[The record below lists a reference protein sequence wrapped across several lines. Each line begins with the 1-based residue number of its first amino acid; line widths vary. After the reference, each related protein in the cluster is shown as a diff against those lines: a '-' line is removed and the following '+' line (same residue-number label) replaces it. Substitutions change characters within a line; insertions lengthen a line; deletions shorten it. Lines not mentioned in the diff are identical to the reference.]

1 MQDVVVKVHV
11 LPAQAE
17 GLAGTGAG
25 EQQEAD
31 DGGEPGELFGHV
43 EEFFCLCFRQART
56 ALFRVDGT
64 AGKHDV
70 VAGVGG
76 YEPVV
81 DRHSEHAAKDR
92 EDVFAVRGR
101 DRQFRE
107 PPGQHEVI
115 ECGKG
120 KCAKGR
126 EQEPVCHVAVVG
138 PRGGLEVLLGIVCEV
153 QLGEVCEWH
162 VRGMS
167 GVWGVAV
174 LFGKKCQLFHNNLPS
189 CSLWHGKQKTS
200 INSKKSGVTA
210 IATFG

>member
-1 MQDVVVKVHV
+1 MPDASFRLGCIQPVLALHVHEVAADVQDVVVKVHV

-17 GLAGTGAG
+17 GFAGAGAG

-43 EEFFCLCFRQART
+43 EEFFCLCLRKPRG
-56 ALFRVDGT
+56 ALLGVDGT
-64 AGKHDV
+64 ARQHDV
-70 VAGVGG
+70 VAGVSG

-81 DRHSEHAAKDR
+81 DRHSEHTAEDR

-101 DRQFRE
+101 DRQLRE
-107 PPGQHEVI
+107 PPGQHEVV

-126 EQEPVCHVAVVG
+126 EQEPVRHVAVVG
-138 PRGGLEVLLGIVCEV
+138 LRGGLEVLLGIVCEV
-153 QLGEVCEWH
+153 QLCELCEWH
-162 VRGMS
+162 VGGMP

-174 LFGKKCQLFHNNLPS
+174 LFGEKR
-189 CSLWHGKQKTS
+189 
-200 INSKKSGVTA
+200 
-210 IATFG
+210 